1 MKERCFSSAA
11 GRRTG
16 SKDFCGKETASLC
29 YARDWVMI
37 DTLNGA
43 EASTVV
49 YSTLETAKANNLY
62 IYKYLDYLLT
72 ELPKYIHDLETKIP
86 EKLFSWSSG
95 FPAELRK

>member
-1 MKERCFSSAA
+1 
-11 GRRTG
+11 
-16 SKDFCGKETASLC
+16 
-29 YARDWVMI
+29 MI

-72 ELPKYIHDLETKIP
+72 ELPKYIHDL
-86 EKLFSWSSG
+86 
-95 FPAELRK
+95 